1 MPLAL
6 TFIHGLKGTQCFDS
20 LARPDVIW
28 ESGGVGR
35 RSELEMAFCENVK
48 RFLAIDMGS
57 VSKATT
63 KYQTNLV
70 LDPRNGAES
79 IFATVR
85 TPKQLLYGDLG
96 RTANVLVLTGTELV
110 CMYDDGAGGDS
121 LLVHV

>member
-1 MPLAL
+1 
-6 TFIHGLKGTQCFDS
+6 
-20 LARPDVIW
+20 
-28 ESGGVGR
+28 
-35 RSELEMAFCENVK
+35 
-48 RFLAIDMGS
+48 MGS

>member
-1 MPLAL
+1 MPHVL
-6 TFIHGLKGTQCFDS
+6 TFIHGLKGTHCFDS

-48 RFLAIDMGS
+48 RFLAIDVGS

-70 LDPRNGAES
+70 LVLDPRNGAES
-79 IFATVR
+79 IFAIVR
-85 TPKQLLYGDLG
+85 TPKQLLYGDQG

-110 CMYDDGAGGDS
+110 YIIYTAGCTDIRYT
-121 LLVHV
+121 